1 MEQFFKLLLIF
12 GIMLEFDFTDLR
24 LVHLYICQRPIQ
36 KFLEYSYVNIL
47 CQPKIGDICCFV
59 SIRPWTQG
67 TVNQNRLRPT
77 HHKKISS
84 GTWEI
89 FGLVFDR
96 YKDGL
101 NVSLWNLTL
110 VLIMHTYR
118 VQKHL
123 KKIKCT
129 ELFFWRISKND
140 AIYVG
145 TGSKHSRK

>member
-1 MEQFFKLLLIF
+1 MES
-12 GIMLEFDFTDLR
+12 
-24 LVHLYICQRPIQ
+24 C
-36 KFLEYSYVNIL
+36 YVNIL

-59 SIRPWTQG
+59 SVRPWTQG

-129 ELFFWRISKND
+129 ELFFWRISKKRCDLCGYWEQTFEEIIKSTCSFN
-140 AIYVG
+140 
-145 TGSKHSRK
+145 KHSRVIK